1 MEERPRKG
9 QMDQSSCRMVQVG
22 ILRECCAESS
32 PASVDI
38 CWRLP
43 TYSDCD
49 FLTPSAPFRYLDDT
63 EKIKYLRPLL
73 NALFGIMESAASGL
87 ELLQQAFDTAV
98 NMLVMLSNR
107 TSGGGSLVD
116 VMDDYVSHHFRVSS
130 RRVYEVLLAQCRYV
144 R

>member
-1 MEERPRKG
+1 VISFP
-9 QMDQSSCRMVQVG
+9 
-22 ILRECCAESS
+22 
-32 PASVDI
+32 
-38 CWRLP
+38 
-43 TYSDCD
+43 
-49 FLTPSAPFRYLDDT
+49 PSAPFRYLDDT
-63 EKIKYLRPLL
+63 EKVKYLRPLL

-107 TSGGGSLVD
+107 TSGRGSLVD